1 MSDIISATNGPK
13 AKRDDHSNNERIEYL
28 TTAMNMKV
36 NALLLFVLNVTQQ
49 TDDNIQQKDNHL
61 ITLMI
66 SNLLVWLI

>member
-13 AKRDDHSNNERIEYL
+13 AKSDDHSNNERIEYL